1 MINVQSS
8 KQNHYFI
15 ELRPNYSFKG
25 WQRFIFFLFLF
36 LTCLGIGVGFFIVGA
51 KLILPFMGLEFIFVT
66 LAFYLN
72 FKWSQQKEIIYMN
85 DEKVK
90 IEKGRFFKDFEW
102 EENRAFVS
110 LEVTKKSATYQT
122 LSFRSKGKTIS
133 LGAFLNN
140 EDKDLLAK
148 RLTEIIRSLNSYL
161 PSS

>member
-1 MINVQSS
+1 
-8 KQNHYFI
+8 
-15 ELRPNYSFKG
+15 
-25 WQRFIFFLFLF
+25 
-36 LTCLGIGVGFFIVGA
+36 VGFFIVGA